1 MCTSLHIAYD
11 TMMYRNNPRCLFGI
25 KVFLMKI
32 LLLEDD
38 IILQEII
45 EEFLVENN
53 YEVESFFDGEKAL
66 DAISK
71 HSYDMLLLDVNVPN
85 IDGFEILSYLR
96 EIGNT
101 TPAIYI
107 TSLASMD
114 HLKKG
119 FDLGADD
126 YLKKPFEL
134 EELHARIEHI
144 MRVYRLEEEIV
155 FDGMRFIPKAHQII
169 LEDNAK
175 IDMRQKEAQVLEY
188 FLRNEKKIISC
199 DEIIENVWENEHIPT
214 HATIRTYIKNL
225 RKMFNKEYFENI
237 KGEGY
242 RFNII

>member
-1 MCTSLHIAYD
+1 
-11 TMMYRNNPRCLFGI
+11 
-25 KVFLMKI
+25 MKI

-38 IILQEII
+38 VILQEII
-45 EEFLVENN
+45 EEFLIEKG

-66 DAISK
+66 DAIGSN
-71 HSYDMLLLDVNVPN
+71 SYGLLLLDVNVPS

-96 EIGNT
+96 DIGNT

-107 TSLASMD
+107 TSLAGIND
-114 HLKKG
+114 LKKG

-134 EELHARIEHI
+134 EELNARIEHI
-144 MRVYRLEEEIV
+144 IRIYRLQEEIE
-155 FDGMRFIPKAHQII
+155 FDGIKFIPKAHQIFVN
-169 LEDNAK
+169 DNV
-175 IDMRQKEAQVLEY
+175 IEMRQKEAQVLEY
-188 FLRNEKKIISC
+188 FIRNMGKIISC
-199 DEIIENVWENEHIPT
+199 DEIIENVWDDENIPA

-225 RKMFNKEYFENI
+225 RKMFEKEYFENI